1 MSTSRTHSDDEG
13 VHGGATTGL
22 PLGGGCAG
30 GICVSK
36 RAESRVPSFEMATEA
51 MRETP
56 GGACPDG
63 SESLC
68 GAACCRG

>member
-1 MSTSRTHSDDEG
+1 M
-13 VHGGATTGL
+13 
-22 PLGGGCAG
+22 GGGCAG